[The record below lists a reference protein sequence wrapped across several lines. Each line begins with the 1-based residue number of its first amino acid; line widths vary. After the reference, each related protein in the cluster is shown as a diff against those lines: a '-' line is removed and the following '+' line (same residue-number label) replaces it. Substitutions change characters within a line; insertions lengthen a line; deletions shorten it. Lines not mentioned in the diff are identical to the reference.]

1 MIIHHIRNATLIIES
16 QDKMI
21 LVDPMIGKKGTAAPP
36 FSFIRFK
43 PKRNPIVE
51 LPENAMELIHKT
63 THCLITHLH
72 ADHFDKAAIAFLS
85 ENKIPVI
92 CSYKDEAEIRQ
103 KGIHVSQVIHYWEEQ
118 DFFGGTIQG
127 IPARHGYGYV
137 AKPMGNVMGYH
148 IELPN
153 EKSIYISS
161 DTIYTDDVQRVLTEL
176 KPDVSVVAS
185 GSAQLDVF
193 QPLLMRMAD
202 ILKFVKTAPGKVI
215 ANHLEAVNHCPTKR
229 TQLKKE
235 IDALG
240 LADKVF
246 IPNDGDN
253 ISF

>member
-1 MIIHHIRNATLIIES
+1 MKIHHLRNATLIIEFHD
-16 QDKMI
+16 QMI

-51 LPENAMELIHKT
+51 LPDNATELIGRT

-72 ADHFDKAAIAFLS
+72 ADHFDKAAIDFLS
-85 ENKIPVI
+85 KEQIPVI
-92 CSYKDEAEIRQ
+92 CSYKDEAELRQ

-118 DFFGGTIQG
+118 EFFGGTIQG

-137 AKPMGNVMGYH
+137 AKPMGNVMGYY

-161 DTIYTDDVQRVLTEL
+161 DTIYTDDVHKVLTEFN
-176 KPDVSVVAS
+176 PDISVVAC
-185 GSAQLDVF
+185 GSAQLDLF
-193 QPLLMRMAD
+193 QPLLMRMSD
-202 ILKFVKTAPGKVI
+202 IIKFVKTAPGKVI

-229 TQLKKE
+229 TQLKTE

-240 LADKVF
+240 LTDKVF
-246 IPNDGDN
+246 IPNDGDS